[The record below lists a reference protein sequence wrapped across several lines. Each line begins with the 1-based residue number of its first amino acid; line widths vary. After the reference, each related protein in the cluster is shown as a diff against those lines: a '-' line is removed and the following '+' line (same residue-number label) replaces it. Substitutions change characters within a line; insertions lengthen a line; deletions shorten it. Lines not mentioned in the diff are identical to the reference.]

1 MRVFLPGD
9 KDYLSTMQQL
19 EEYLLQKYIQKREF
33 QKLGL
38 FVGSGIAREQVR
50 RIFPELQN
58 EEELKKFEERYS
70 QDIEI
75 SNNLFMP
82 KIGVICRY
90 KMRNNYPVSVPRNL
104 TPEQVCLMQSSQV
117 SYYWLKDAGVSDIL
131 DFTTTSAT
139 SIERKENLRCSIDAK
154 QIEFGADLLF

>member
-104 TPEQVCLMQSSQV
+104 TPEQVCLMQSSLV
-117 SYYWLKDAGVSDIL
+117 SYY
-131 DFTTTSAT
+131 
-139 SIERKENLRCSIDAK
+139 
-154 QIEFGADLLF
+154 